1 MAACGLWI
9 CSVEWLVF
17 NLSKG
22 GCTPHAQR
30 LMLPCLAC
38 AAHRRFKKK
47 FADLGELS
55 EVGAAASIAGKAV
68 DEDAPK
74 KSGKA
79 GAKGKRK

>member
-1 MAACGLWI
+1 
-9 CSVEWLVF
+9 
-17 NLSKG
+17 
-22 GCTPHAQR
+22 
-30 LMLPCLAC
+30 MLPCLAC